1 VLAVCV
7 EDVLGPSH
15 RDDAGSDH
23 LDDAEWLQQF
33 SEAIDFV
40 FLARDFDKNGLQ
52 RHIDNTGRVMAA
64 HLQDPV
70 SRVLGRLDLDERE
83 IAAYM
88 RCSIDVF
95 DLDDV
100 DEFSQLALDVHRILF
115 GALEDHCHPPN
126 IGALGTPDGEAV
138 KVQTG
143 PAENADDSVEDPGSV
158 LDKGGDRVSI
168 GHFQFSFGWL

>member
-1 VLAVCV
+1 
-7 EDVLGPSH
+7 
-15 RDDAGSDH
+15 
-23 LDDAEWLQQF
+23 
-33 SEAIDFV
+33 
-40 FLARDFDKNGLQ
+40 
-52 RHIDNTGRVMAA
+52 
-64 HLQDPV
+64 LQDPV

-88 RCSIDVF
+88 RSSIDVF